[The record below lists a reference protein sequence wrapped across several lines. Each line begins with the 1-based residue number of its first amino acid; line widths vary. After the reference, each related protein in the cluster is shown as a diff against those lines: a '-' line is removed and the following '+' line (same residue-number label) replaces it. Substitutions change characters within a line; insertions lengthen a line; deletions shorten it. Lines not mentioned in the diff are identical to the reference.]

1 MQSVIVIIAAIIGFG
16 ANAQTKS
23 EANSLLWEVSGNGLT
38 KPSYL
43 YGTVH
48 MMCESDFKISDKT
61 QKAFVKTSKLA
72 LELDMD
78 DPSELTAMQ
87 QSAITKEPL
96 SKTLSTQDYQ
106 KLDALLKEK
115 TGQGAAIFD
124 NYSLTTIMSLVMFKS
139 LGCPPKVYELEF
151 MKMAA
156 AQNKETIGLEKF
168 NEQIDF
174 LDKAYPAP
182 ELIDQLTHYD
192 SDYFKQL
199 IAIYNSEQL
208 DAIYQMTND
217 PKFMNAED
225 KKWLLDIRNK
235 NWADKMP
242 ELMKKESVFF
252 AVGAAHLAGEK
263 GLILLLKKAGY
274 TVKPV
279 MN

>member
-23 EANSLLWEVSGNGLT
+23 ESNSLLWEVSGNGLT
-38 KPSYL
+38 KSSYL

-87 QSAITKEPL
+87 QSATTKEPL
-96 SKTLSTQDYQ
+96 SKTLTPQDYQ

-115 TGQGAAIFD
+115 TGQGATAFD

-156 AQNKETIGLEKF
+156 AQNMETIGLEKF

-174 LDKAYPAP
+174 LDKAYPAH
-182 ELIDQLTHYD
+182 ELIDQLKYYD

-199 IAIYNSEQL
+199 IAIYNSEQV

-217 PKFMNAED
+217 PKFMDVED

-235 NWADKMP
+235 NWAGKMP

-252 AVGAAHLAGEK
+252 AVGAAHLAGDK
-263 GLILLLKKAGY
+263 GLINLLTKAGY